1 MSSQSNAFSTQ
12 PYKGTRD
19 FYPVESFKN
28 EVSGLHS
35 KAKQSYIF
43 DTFRKVLIQ
52 WGFQE
57 YSTSLIE
64 HTELFREKSGDELAD
79 RALYHFV
86 DKGERN
92 IALRPELTPSLAR
105 IISDQFGN
113 LKFPLRWFSIDNCFR
128 YERPQKGRLRE
139 FWQVEVDVVGLEAGG
154 IEGEIM
160 ALVCEMFK
168 AFGAKAASYTIKY
181 NHRKLLDEWIE
192 TNGWSEQKQ
201 ALYGI
206 LDDWFKL
213 SDEQQKAQLSAILP
227 LGVVAKI
234 IDTVNQEGEGWQ
246 EYQTLAK
253 NYPEL
258 TIVQN
263 LLAQQYPDVQTIFTP
278 AIIRGQAYY
287 TGLIF
292 ECFDMNSNNPRS
304 LFGGGRFDNL
314 LELFGK
320 HSPAIGFAPGEV
332 PFGEFLE
339 NWGLY
344 PDFTTRKKAGIML
357 ESQESLVNAYHDL
370 IPKLKAQDYIIELDY
385 QYDRSENKRYES
397 LKKRGC
403 DLIGK
408 I

>member
-1 MSSQSNAFSTQ
+1 MPSQSTTFSTQ

-19 FYPVESFKN
+19 FYPLDSFKN
-28 EVSGLHS
+28 EVLGLHS

-52 WGFQE
+52 WGFAE

-105 IISDQFGN
+105 IISDQFDN

-154 IEGEIM
+154 VEGEIM

-168 AFGAKAASYTIKY
+168 AFGAKPESYTIKY

-192 TNGWSEQKQ
+192 TNGWSDQKQ
-201 ALYGI
+201 DLYGI
-206 LDDWFKL
+206 LDDWFKFTP
-213 SDEQQKAQLSAILP
+213 EQQKTQLSAILP
-227 LGVVAKI
+227 LDIVAKI
-234 IDTVNQEGEGWQ
+234 IATVNQEGKPWQ

-258 TIVQN
+258 TIVQTI
-263 LLAQQYPDVQTIFTP
+263 LAQQYPDVQTIFTP
-278 AIIRGQAYY
+278 TIIRGQAYY

-320 HSPAIGFAPGEV
+320 NSPAIGFAPGEV

-339 NWGLY
+339 NWELY
-344 PDFTTRKKAGIML
+344 PDFTMPKRAGIML
-357 ESQESLVNAYHDL
+357 ESHESLVKAYQDL
-370 IPKLKAQDYIIELDY
+370 IPNLKEQGYIIELDY

-403 DLIGK
+403 DVIEK